1 MFPHSHNTCGVVR
14 IFHT

>member
-1 MFPHSHNTCGVVR
+1 MCPHSHNTCGVVR